1 MATQYLD
8 PQLSTLLGS
17 LRQRVK
23 RYVVWDSVLAI
34 LAVALL
40 AFWIGLALDYLPV
53 LLGGTEMPFLA
64 RALLLIVVAALI
76 IWIVVKMLVGR
87 LNRALPDDSLA
98 LLVERHHP
106 KLAGRLVTA
115 VQLNQPD
122 RTGDSHSPELL
133 KRVHKEAAAAVDEV
147 DPNRVFRWEPLVR
160 KAMVVGPL
168 ALLMLGFAIISP
180 SAFGRATSRLTLL
193 SDDPWPRRAHLE
205 MVGIELPAVTA
216 SEQETSEPDLLTF
229 DEGTI
234 RLPRGS
240 NATLRIRAEAD
251 KSEVPVVCTVYY
263 RGDDGTRGQTNMRRV
278 GRVIDGYQSFVLEG
292 SPLSGLSDSFTFSV
306 HGLDDRLESY
316 RVEAVQPPAITAMN
330 VEVRY
335 SDYLRTEGSGAVDRE
350 TEYKAGLRI
359 SEGSDVTL
367 VANSSTPL
375 GDADVMLKTD
385 AGESV
390 PNGVSYSDDRR
401 QMRLELNDFKNATTV
416 RIVPRDQNG
425 ISAQAA
431 YRYFMGVVL
440 DEPPEVELRLKGVGS
455 AVTAIARIPV
465 ELVAKDDYGV
475 DRLWVKVAPSSDAE
489 QSPKTASSEPELDRE
504 GNASIVMDVRDLV
517 TDGELDELEPGGA
530 ISVYAEAS
538 DRYDLGATHLTRSEL
553 FRLRVVTPEALLALL
568 ERRELAMRARLEQTI
583 DETRTLRDTLDQLRR
598 RAFESPDEITDDD
611 EAKRQIQVNR
621 LRVQQS
627 GLQASKTSDELSGI
641 ATALNDMLLEMV
653 NNRVDSVD
661 RRERISTGV
670 RDPLK
675 KIVEDPLARLIAQLE
690 QVEQSVDKPA
700 QAAEKTAVAVQQAE
714 EVLLQLTAVLEKML
728 DLESYNE
735 ILDIVRGLIDDQE
748 ELSEETKEEQRRSLR
763 ELFE

>member
-598 RAFESPDEITDDD
+598 RAFESSDEITDDD

>member
-1 MATQYLD
+1 M
-8 PQLSTLLGS
+8 
-17 LRQRVK
+17 
-23 RYVVWDSVLAI
+23 
-34 LAVALL
+34 
-40 AFWIGLALDYLPV
+40 
-53 LLGGTEMPFLA
+53 
-64 RALLLIVVAALI
+64 
-76 IWIVVKMLVGR
+76 
-87 LNRALPDDSLA
+87 
-98 LLVERHHP
+98 
-106 KLAGRLVTA
+106 
-115 VQLNQPD
+115 
-122 RTGDSHSPELL
+122 
-133 KRVHKEAAAAVDEV
+133 
-147 DPNRVFRWEPLVR
+147 
-160 KAMVVGPL
+160 
-168 ALLMLGFAIISP
+168 
-180 SAFGRATSRLTLL
+180 
-193 SDDPWPRRAHLE
+193 
-205 MVGIELPAVTA
+205 
-216 SEQETSEPDLLTF
+216 
-229 DEGTI
+229 
-234 RLPRGS
+234 
-240 NATLRIRAEAD
+240 
-251 KSEVPVVCTVYY
+251 
-263 RGDDGTRGQTNMRRV
+263 
-278 GRVIDGYQSFVLEG
+278 
-292 SPLSGLSDSFTFSV
+292 
-306 HGLDDRLESY
+306 
-316 RVEAVQPPAITAMN
+316 
-330 VEVRY
+330 
-335 SDYLRTEGSGAVDRE
+335 
-350 TEYKAGLRI
+350 
-359 SEGSDVTL
+359 
-367 VANSSTPL
+367 
-375 GDADVMLKTD
+375 
-385 AGESV
+385 
-390 PNGVSYSDDRR
+390 
-401 QMRLELNDFKNATTV
+401 
-416 RIVPRDQNG
+416 
-425 ISAQAA
+425 
-431 YRYFMGVVL
+431 
-440 DEPPEVELRLKGVGS
+440 
-455 AVTAIARIPV
+455 
-465 ELVAKDDYGV
+465 
-475 DRLWVKVAPSSDAE
+475 APSSDAE

>member
-1 MATQYLD
+1 M
-8 PQLSTLLGS
+8 
-17 LRQRVK
+17 
-23 RYVVWDSVLAI
+23 
-34 LAVALL
+34 
-40 AFWIGLALDYLPV
+40 
-53 LLGGTEMPFLA
+53 
-64 RALLLIVVAALI
+64 
-76 IWIVVKMLVGR
+76 
-87 LNRALPDDSLA
+87 
-98 LLVERHHP
+98 
-106 KLAGRLVTA
+106 
-115 VQLNQPD
+115 
-122 RTGDSHSPELL
+122 
-133 KRVHKEAAAAVDEV
+133 
-147 DPNRVFRWEPLVR
+147 
-160 KAMVVGPL
+160 
-168 ALLMLGFAIISP
+168 
-180 SAFGRATSRLTLL
+180 
-193 SDDPWPRRAHLE
+193 
-205 MVGIELPAVTA
+205 
-216 SEQETSEPDLLTF
+216 
-229 DEGTI
+229 
-234 RLPRGS
+234 
-240 NATLRIRAEAD
+240 
-251 KSEVPVVCTVYY
+251 
-263 RGDDGTRGQTNMRRV
+263 
-278 GRVIDGYQSFVLEG
+278 
-292 SPLSGLSDSFTFSV
+292 
-306 HGLDDRLESY
+306 
-316 RVEAVQPPAITAMN
+316 
-330 VEVRY
+330 
-335 SDYLRTEGSGAVDRE
+335 
-350 TEYKAGLRI
+350 
-359 SEGSDVTL
+359 
-367 VANSSTPL
+367 
-375 GDADVMLKTD
+375 
-385 AGESV
+385 
-390 PNGVSYSDDRR
+390 
-401 QMRLELNDFKNATTV
+401 
-416 RIVPRDQNG
+416 
-425 ISAQAA
+425 
-431 YRYFMGVVL
+431 
-440 DEPPEVELRLKGVGS
+440 
-455 AVTAIARIPV
+455 
-465 ELVAKDDYGV
+465 AKDDYGV

>member
-316 RVEAVQPPAITAMN
+316 RVEAVQPPAITEMN

-517 TDGELDELEPGGA
+517 TDGELDELETGGA
-530 ISVYAEAS
+530 ISVYAEAT

-598 RAFESPDEITDDD
+598 RAFESSDEITDDD

>member
-1 MATQYLD
+1 M
-8 PQLSTLLGS
+8 
-17 LRQRVK
+17 
-23 RYVVWDSVLAI
+23 
-34 LAVALL
+34 
-40 AFWIGLALDYLPV
+40 
-53 LLGGTEMPFLA
+53 
-64 RALLLIVVAALI
+64 
-76 IWIVVKMLVGR
+76 
-87 LNRALPDDSLA
+87 
-98 LLVERHHP
+98 
-106 KLAGRLVTA
+106 
-115 VQLNQPD
+115 
-122 RTGDSHSPELL
+122 
-133 KRVHKEAAAAVDEV
+133 
-147 DPNRVFRWEPLVR
+147 
-160 KAMVVGPL
+160 
-168 ALLMLGFAIISP
+168 
-180 SAFGRATSRLTLL
+180 
-193 SDDPWPRRAHLE
+193 
-205 MVGIELPAVTA
+205 
-216 SEQETSEPDLLTF
+216 
-229 DEGTI
+229 
-234 RLPRGS
+234 
-240 NATLRIRAEAD
+240 
-251 KSEVPVVCTVYY
+251 
-263 RGDDGTRGQTNMRRV
+263 
-278 GRVIDGYQSFVLEG
+278 
-292 SPLSGLSDSFTFSV
+292 

-489 QSPKTASSEPELDRE
+489 QSPKTAGSEPELDRE